1 MKSKR
6 RIEISI
12 KNSLHNLLNP
22 DLIINIHPMNQSENI
37 AQEDDDDGTIQDES
51 NDLSTAYYYPL

>member
-1 MKSKR
+1 MKSER

-22 DLIINIHPMNQSENI
+22 DLIITIHPMNQSENI
-37 AQEDDDDGTIQDES
+37 AQEDDDGTIQDES

>member
-1 MKSKR
+1 
-6 RIEISI
+6 
-12 KNSLHNLLNP
+12 
-22 DLIINIHPMNQSENI
+22 MNQSENI